1 MSTREKALAAI
12 ALLFAALFVSLG
24 LWQVERLRERQAFNA
39 PIQSRITQAPVALRD
54 IDSDPNRARYRR
66 VLVTGEYDY
75 TRELVLTLR
84 SRQGSPG
91 VNLLTP
97 LRMAGTDTA
106 VLINRGWIYAPDGV
120 SADTKPWRE
129 PNPVNATG
137 FVLLLET
144 GDSSGA
150 RSTGRPDAV
159 RRPHLSVIASMLPY
173 PVAPYYVVLSSPGA
187 VPDSTP
193 PRIPPPALSEGSHRS
208 YAMQWFTFALIAVGG
223 VAILIIRGRLQARDG
238 ESKFG
243 VWQSGVGS

>member
-12 ALLFAALFVSLG
+12 AFLFAAVFVWLG
-24 LWQVERLRERQAFNA
+24 FWQVERLRERQAFNA
-39 PIQSRITQAPVALRD
+39 PIESRSSLPPVALRD
-54 IDSDPNRARYRR
+54 IGSDPADARYRR
-66 VLVTGEYDY
+66 VIVTGKYDY
-75 TRELVLTLR
+75 AREMVLTLR

-97 LRMAGTDTA
+97 LRIAGTDTA

-120 SADTKPWRE
+120 RSDTKRWRE

-150 RSTGRPDAV
+150 RSTGRPGAV
-159 RRPHLSVIASMLPY
+159 RRPHFGTIASMLPY
-173 PVAPYYVVLSSPGA
+173 PVAAYYVVLSSPGA

-208 YAMQWFTFALIAVGG
+208 YAMQWFTFAIIAVGG
-223 VAILIIRGRLQARDG
+223 TAILLMRGRRV
-238 ESKFG
+238 ETRY
-243 VWQSGVGS
+243 